1 VIVYV
6 ESNCFL
12 EIALEQ
18 EQSSATRSIISLAEN
33 HQIGLAYPSF
43 ALSEPFEN
51 IMRARRERNI
61 TQKSLEKILIDLERS
76 ESHKQIALDLKPA
89 VNALESV
96 YAIQMGLLCA
106 TIDQLLSVG
115 RCISMDASHFREALA
130 YQRSLELSLQDSIIY
145 SAVVAD
151 LKKQPI
157 EETKCFLSRDRK
169 AFGRHGDRRVKVE
182 LGKYNCRYID
192 NFTQGLDFI
201 QNSLKIG

>member
-1 VIVYV
+1 MIVYV

-33 HQIGLAYPSF
+33 RQIELAYPSF

-76 ESHKQIALDLKPA
+76 ESHKQIVLDLKPA

-96 YAIQMGLLCA
+96 YAI
-106 TIDQLLSVG
+106 
-115 RCISMDASHFREALA
+115 
-130 YQRSLELSLQDSIIY
+130 
-145 SAVVAD
+145 
-151 LKKQPI
+151 
-157 EETKCFLSRDRK
+157 
-169 AFGRHGDRRVKVE
+169 
-182 LGKYNCRYID
+182 
-192 NFTQGLDFI
+192 
-201 QNSLKIG
+201 